1 MENRKQN
8 WGRAQAKYKEWL
20 EKEGE
25 KEGMEIKVRFIKNDY
40 SAWSY
45 LNLAWVIK
53 ISRCIGTIEIPENMF
68 ISKTPKFTEKE
79 RRAIGLHELGHL
91 RTWKYFGFLG
101 VLRRQIK
108 RQKWF
113 ESEADAY
120 VKRRGLGESF
130 ASGLKKGRKLREKL
144 SRKSWWRIKIWW
156 RKRTLS
162 YRYPDFNKRIKKLV
176 DCPQKKEYALP
187 IV

>member
-1 MENRKQN
+1 MRSYT
-8 WGRAQAKYKEWL
+8 AQYKEWL
-20 EKEGE
+20 EKEGK

-40 SAWSY
+40 IAWAY
-45 LNLAWVIK
+45 PNLAWFIK
-53 ISRCIGTIEIPENMF
+53 ISRCIGTIKIPEDLF

-91 RTWKYFGFLG
+91 KTWKIFGFRW
-101 VLRRQIK
+101 VLCRQRK

-120 VKRRGLGESF
+120 VKRRGFGESL
-130 ASGLKKGRKLREKL
+130 ASGLKKGRELRERWR
-144 SRKSWWRIKIWW
+144 RKSWWRIKIWW

-162 YRYPDFNKRIKKLV
+162 YRYPDFDKRIKKLL
-176 DCPQKKEYALP
+176 DC
-187 IV
+187 